1 MQLTSK
7 SNATGK
13 TKKVANVNTALA
25 AATCVLLGTIPV
37 VQAMKVFG
45 KWILLCCITVKLIES
60 PQLKA
65 YFQLKK
71 ILAMSTFFLEKSFF
85 DIK

>member
-37 VQAMKVFG
+37 VQADEGV
-45 KWILLCCITVKLIES
+45 WETVYRLIPGVELRDADTPDSPKQKL
-60 PQLKA
+60 
-65 YFQLKK
+65 
-71 ILAMSTFFLEKSFF
+71 
-85 DIK
+85 